1 MTESYSLAELD
12 HLRTW
17 SREQLEAALATAR
30 LEAMHAR
37 SKREREY
44 QSKRVRAIER
54 VLEGME

>member
-1 MTESYSLAELD
+1 MTDRLD

-17 SREQLEAALATAR
+17 SREQLEAALATAQ

-44 QSKRVRAIER
+44 HGKRVRAIRR
-54 VLEGME
+54 VLEEGMDARD